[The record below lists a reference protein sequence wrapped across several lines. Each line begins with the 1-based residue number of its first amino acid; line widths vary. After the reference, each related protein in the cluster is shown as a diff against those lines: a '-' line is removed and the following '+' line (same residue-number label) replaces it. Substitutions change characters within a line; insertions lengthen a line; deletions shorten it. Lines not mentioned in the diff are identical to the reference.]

1 MSEERITPPYTTHN
15 SFNQDI
21 MFNFGY
27 SGVKFKGIGL
37 KPESV
42 SPIHGN
48 EVNLWIRY
56 KVKIFSHR
64 FYIRELLI

>member
-42 SPIHGN
+42 SSVHGN
-48 EVNLWIRY
+48 EVNL
-56 KVKIFSHR
+56 
-64 FYIRELLI
+64 